1 VECIDAKLWRNYFA
15 PADVFCFASI
25 YEPILLS
32 DENVRDVSR
41 VEFVFFFL
49 ENGGVYNTYILH
61 LLPLTC
67 LYTHCIYSVFCPSY
81 LLIDVVKSIHFHLP
95 ICALLLLH
103 WAWCT
108 RSPSLGTHQEDSA
121 VSLEAEWFLMRAPSS
136 VKQISVYTLHD
147 RLWCMLRRSRTNM
160 DM

>member
-1 VECIDAKLWRNYFA
+1 MHRCEALKELLCACWCFLFCLDIRAD
-15 PADVFCFASI
+15 PAIGWERTRCFQSWI
-25 YEPILLS
+25 C
-32 DENVRDVSR
+32 
-41 VEFVFFFL
+41 FFFL

-108 RSPSLGTHQEDSA
+108 RSPSLGIHQEDSA

-147 RLWCMLRRSRTNM
+147 RRWCMLLQSRTNM